1 MHITK
6 IVQEVAG
13 DDLTAVK
20 ISEVALQG
28 VETKV
33 SLIEIK
39 YMRAGRQTYKE
50 REGADPEKGE
60 APTREQ
66 ASAFI
71 VIITMKGS
79 IYTYGLRLIWPTWG
93 QTYQTSQV

>member
-1 MHITK
+1 MRPSPDEQGAHNIIKKPIRFGPSMNITK

-39 YMRAGRQTYKE
+39 CARAGRQYFRD
-50 REGADPEKGE
+50 REGRY
-60 APTREQ
+60 REGRG
-66 ASAFI
+66 
-71 VIITMKGS
+71 TD
-79 IYTYGLRLIWPTWG
+79 W
-93 QTYQTSQV
+93 